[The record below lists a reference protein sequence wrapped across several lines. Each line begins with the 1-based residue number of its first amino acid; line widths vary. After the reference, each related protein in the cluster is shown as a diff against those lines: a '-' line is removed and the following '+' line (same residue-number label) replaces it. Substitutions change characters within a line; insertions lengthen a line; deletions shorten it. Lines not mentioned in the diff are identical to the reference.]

1 MKKNNSLFAVLTIML
16 SVFCQQAFSQNI
28 LEWNFYSPASAGT
41 ETTFNAT
48 LNNAGLETS
57 ILTRGSGAPSGGGCK
72 YGFVG
77 ALTVSA
83 DKAAA
88 IANNAYYEFKIQPKD
103 GYYLTPTA
111 IKANIRIQTYA
122 AKTYQWMYSLDG
134 GNTFNEIGSPVTPA
148 VSEIDVNN
156 GVMQPNID
164 LTGIVGLK
172 NLNAFSRVIF
182 RLYAWGGTTPGGTD
196 LNPTYINFG
205 FGKSTSG
212 IPSIAIEGAVVNH
225 ISNAYVWNFYGA
237 NGIGDNY
244 YCTSK
249 NYNLE
254 LSNITRGT
262 GAPGTNGNGNGFSAN
277 LTVSSTLEEA
287 ETNQTYF
294 EFILKP
300 NSGASASLS
309 GINSNIRTQTY
320 SAKIYQWK
328 YSVNG
333 GAFIAIGSP
342 VTVDPTE
349 VNVNNGVEQAL
360 IDLSGITDLQ
370 NIPSTSII
378 TFRLYAWGGSTP
390 AVDATDKTS
399 VNFGFGKSTTTTPS
413 LTINGTVLG
422 DVPQTSSIISAWE
435 FSTVGDSSTA
445 NPSPINGSFNAT
457 TKDANIQSSVIS
469 RGAGLVVNSLYY
481 SYAATSPV
489 SSSKQYAI
497 DNNLYFQT
505 VLTPSN
511 NIKLSLS
518 GLKYKF
524 RRYAVGPTN
533 YFWRYSTDGINFTEL
548 FNGVFTS
555 VDTNGDI
562 MPLLDLSAITE
573 LQDIQSPITLR
584 LYVWGVTTTSSVFS
598 VGRYAAGDTS
608 NSLTIYGNTESVITT
623 SLENINKN
631 DIWIDGEQGSTYLNI
646 NHEILGSAHV
656 KVVDLSGRTL
666 FNKILKNDMGFNKV
680 LLPNNLT
687 SGIYLLSFAENEKVQ
702 NMKFII
708 K

>member
-16 SVFCQQAFSQNI
+16 SVFCQQTFSQNI
-28 LEWNFYSPASAGT
+28 LEWNFNTPTASTGREA
-41 ETTFNAT
+41 TFTAT
-48 LNNAGLETS
+48 LNKIGLETS
-57 ILTRGSGAPSGGGCK
+57 ILTRGSGAPSGGGCGS
-72 YGFVG
+72 GFVG

-134 GNTFNEIGSPVTPA
+134 GNTFNEIGSPVTPD
-148 VSEIDVNN
+148 VSEVDVNN
-156 GVMQPNID
+156 GVMQPTID
-164 LTGIVGLK
+164 LSGIAELK
-172 NLNAFSRVIF
+172 NLSAYTRVTF
-182 RLYAWGGTTPGGTD
+182 RLYAWGGTTPAAGSES
-196 LNPTYINFG
+196 YINFG
-205 FGKSTSG
+205 FGKSTSS
-212 IPSIAIEGAVVNH
+212 IPSIAIEGDVVDY
-225 ISNAYVWNFYGA
+225 ISNAYAWNFYGSK
-237 NGIGDNY
+237 GTETQY
-244 YCTSK
+244 YCTSR

-254 LSNITRGT
+254 LANLTRGA

-294 EFILKP
+294 EFSLKP

-320 SAKIYQWK
+320 SAKTYQWK

-360 IDLSGITDLQ
+360 IDLSGISDLQ
-370 NIPSTSII
+370 NIPSTSIV

-390 AVDATDKTS
+390 AVDAADKTN

-435 FSTVGDSSTA
+435 FSTVGNSSTA

-469 RGAGLVVNSLYY
+469 RGAGLVVVGLFY

-497 DNNLYFQT
+497 DNSLYFQT
-505 VLTPSN
+505 VLTPLS
-511 NIKLSLS
+511 NIKVSLS
-518 GLKYKF
+518 GLRFKF
-524 RRYAVGPTN
+524 RRNGSGPTN
-533 YFWRYSTDGINFTEL
+533 YFWRYSTDGTNFIEL
-548 FNGVFTS
+548 YNGVFTS
-555 VDTNGDI
+555 TDTNGEL
-562 MPLLDLSAITE
+562 MPPLDLSSINE
-573 LQDIQSPITLR
+573 LQNIQSAITLR
-584 LYVWGVTTTSSVFS
+584 LYVWGVTDAAAVFA
-598 VGRYAAGDTS
+598 VGRYASGDTS
-608 NSLTIYGNTESVITT
+608 NSLAIYGNTESVITT

-656 KVVDLSGRTL
+656 KVVDLSGRIL
-666 FNKILKNDMGFNKV
+666 FNKTLKNDMGFNKV
-680 LLPNNLT
+680 LLPKNLK
-687 SGIYLLSFAENEKVQ
+687 SGIYLLSFTENEKVQ